1 MARQPASGGF
11 GRIAGL
17 FTIAFLAGV
26 VVLALLGHF
35 GLPEAVL
42 GTVLGGASLVTF
54 AVIGI
59 AAGTIQT
66 SDFYLADRALP
77 AVVNGVATAAAMMSG
92 AVVLGLAGGY
102 FADGSSAAVFVIGLA
117 LGFLVLAAG
126 IAPYFRKSGAFGA
139 ADFLGVRYGGRLV
152 RLVAVVAVVAALLPA
167 LAATISTAA
176 SLAATL
182 LDVSPQL
189 ALAIV
194 VGVTVASTALGGMRA
209 ITLTAIVQY
218 IVLALA
224 FLAPV
229 AIVSSREFG
238 LPLPYLTY
246 GLALKD
252 AALLVLAS
260 GRDLAA
266 AVPSRLLPF
275 STSGGLAA
283 LGTIVSLAAGVAT
296 LPHLLLRSAT
306 VTGADQARR
315 AAGWSLFFVLAIVL
329 AAPAYAAFARLV
341 ILREV
346 ADVSL
351 DGLPD
356 WIFTFGQLGLA
367 RICGVDAVSVDAILA
382 ACPGDTLPASQLA
395 IGGDAIV
402 LAAPAIFDLPY
413 AFSALISAGALAATL
428 AAANAMVFAIGSA
441 VGHDLY
447 GGVIDKRATAGRLLI
462 VTRLA
467 IVLAVAAA
475 VWLGYRHGDD
485 AFRLA
490 LSAISLSAGGLF
502 PAVILAVWWKRA
514 NAPGA
519 IAGVVIGTLVTAVII
534 VGHVFPDATPAV
546 SFGFTDLTAAI
557 AGMIAGFIATVG
569 VSLATPAPTVERQAI
584 VDAIRRPGGEPF
596 VQESE
601 SL

>member
-17 FTIAFLAGV
+17 FTIAFVAVV

-35 GLPEAVL
+35 GLPEPVL

-54 AVIGI
+54 AAIGI
-59 AAGTIQT
+59 ASGTIQT

-77 AVVNGVATAAAMMSG
+77 AAVNGVATAAAMMSG
-92 AVVLGLAGGY
+92 AVVLGLAGSY
-102 FADGSSAAVFVIGLA
+102 FADASSAAVFVIGLA

-126 IAPYFRKSGAFGA
+126 IAPYFRKSGAFGV
-139 ADFLGVRYGGRLV
+139 ADFLGVRFGGRLV
-152 RLVAVVAVVAALLPA
+152 RLVAVVVVVAALLPA
-167 LAATISTAA
+167 LAAAISTAA
-176 SLAATL
+176 TLAATL
-182 LDVSPQL
+182 LDVSPHI

-194 VGVTVASTALGGMRA
+194 VGVTIASTALGGMRA

-229 AIVSSREFG
+229 AVVSSREFG
-238 LPLPYLTY
+238 LPLPYLTF

-260 GRDLAA
+260 GRDLASA
-266 AVPSRLLPF
+266 LPSRLLPF
-275 STSGGLAA
+275 SATSGLAA
-283 LGTIVSLAAGVAT
+283 LATIISLAAGVAT

-306 VTGADQARR
+306 VTGPDRARR
-315 AAGWSLFFVLAIVL
+315 AAGWSLFFVLIVVL

-356 WIFTFGQLGLA
+356 WIFTFGQLGLVK
-367 RICGVDAVSVDAILA
+367 ICGVDAVSVNALLA
-382 ACPGDTLPASQLA
+382 ACQSDTLPANQLA
-395 IGGDAIV
+395 ISGDAVV
-402 LAAPAIFDLPY
+402 LAAPAIFDLPF
-413 AFSALISAGALAATL
+413 AFSALMAAGALAATL

-467 IVLAVAAA
+467 VVLAVSAA
-475 VWLGYRHGDD
+475 VWLAYRHGDD
-485 AFRLA
+485 AFALA
-490 LSAISLSAGGLF
+490 LSTISLSAGGLF
-502 PAVILAVWWKRA
+502 PAVILAVWWRRA
-514 NAPGA
+514 NALGAVAGVAVGSVVTAFA
-519 IAGVVIGTLVTAVII
+519 IAGYVFRTAPLE
-534 VGHVFPDATPAV
+534 GP
-546 SFGFTDLTAAI
+546 GFTDLTAAV
-557 AGMIAGFIATVG
+557 AGMLAGFIATVG
-569 VSLATPAPTVERQAI
+569 VSLATPPPSEERQAI

>member
-1 MARQPASGGF
+1 
-11 GRIAGL
+11 
-17 FTIAFLAGV
+17 
-26 VVLALLGHF
+26 
-35 GLPEAVL
+35 
-42 GTVLGGASLVTF
+42 
-54 AVIGI
+54 
-59 AAGTIQT
+59 
-66 SDFYLADRALP
+66 
-77 AVVNGVATAAAMMSG
+77 
-92 AVVLGLAGGY
+92 
-102 FADGSSAAVFVIGLA
+102 
-117 LGFLVLAAG
+117 
-126 IAPYFRKSGAFGA
+126 
-139 ADFLGVRYGGRLV
+139 
-152 RLVAVVAVVAALLPA
+152 
-167 LAATISTAA
+167 
-176 SLAATL
+176 
-182 LDVSPQL
+182 
-189 ALAIV
+189 
-194 VGVTVASTALGGMRA
+194 
-209 ITLTAIVQY
+209 
-218 IVLALA
+218 VLALA

-238 LPLPYLTY
+238 LPLPHLTY

-266 AVPSRLLPF
+266 ALPSRLLPF

-283 LGTIVSLAAGVAT
+283 LGTIVSVTAGVAT

-306 VTGADQARR
+306 VTGPDRARR
-315 AAGWSLFFVLAIVL
+315 ATGWSLFFVLAIVL

-346 ADVSL
+346 VDVSL

-356 WIFTFGQLGLA
+356 WIFTFGKLGLA
-367 RICGVDAVSVDAILA
+367 RICGVDAVSVNALLA
-382 ACPGDTLPASQLA
+382 ACVSDTLPANQLA
-395 IGGDAIV
+395 ISGDAIV

-475 VWLGYRHGDD
+475 AWLGYRHGDD

-534 VGHVFPDATPAV
+534 VGYVFPDATPAV